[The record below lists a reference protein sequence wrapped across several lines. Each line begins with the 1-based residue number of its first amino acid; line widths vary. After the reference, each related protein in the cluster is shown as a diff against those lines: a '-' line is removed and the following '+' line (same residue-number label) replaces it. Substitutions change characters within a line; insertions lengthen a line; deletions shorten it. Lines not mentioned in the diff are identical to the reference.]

1 MCTFAIILQK
11 LSYIIILYKQLL
23 ISDMKKILL
32 VALLAIFSLGSI
44 YAQSSMTDDQVIR
57 FIVKAHEA
65 GNSQQQIVTKL
76 VQKGVDI
83 EQIRRVR
90 KKYERMQKNEGM
102 GSVQDKSLTE
112 DEQIDARLRRNN
124 AKDKSEL
131 TTTEKLKD
139 EKLSNKR
146 KATKEKYKKSKRYIS
161 EDEQDM
167 KAELDDFLPD
177 SLDLYDR
184 MVIKNYLKDKKIE
197 EGKSDKK
204 VFGRDIFNNEEL
216 SFEPNMNIATPNN
229 YVLGAGDAVLIDI
242 YGASQK
248 TVEAT
253 VSPDG
258 FVVVEGFGPIQV
270 AGLTVSQANS
280 RIRSQLGARYSSSK
294 IRLSVGQTRT
304 ITVNVMGE
312 VKTPGTY
319 TLAAFAS
326 VFHALYMA
334 GGPNDIG
341 TLRNIKVYR
350 NNRLVSTVDVYDYI
364 LNGKL
369 SGNVRLGDNDVIV
382 VGAYDCL
389 VNVTGKVKR
398 PMYYEM
404 KSTESVGTLINY
416 AGGFTGD
423 AYRKSVRIV
432 RKSGS
437 QYSIHNVNEFDMASF
452 RMADNDSV
460 SVDSIIP
467 RYSNMVEIKGAVF
480 RPGMYQ
486 IGDNIYSVKTL
497 LEHAEGVTEEAFTAH
512 AVMHRMKADRTL
524 EALSVDIQGIMD
536 GTVADIPLKNE
547 DVLFIPTRIESQV
560 EQTIAIH
567 GEVQYPGTY
576 KYAENETLEDFVL
589 QAGGLK
595 ESASMHNVL
604 ISRRVSNPHALTT
617 DSVLAQTFKFSL
629 KDGFVIDGQ
638 QSFHL
643 MPFDEVYVRKSP
655 GYFKQQNVT
664 ISGEIM
670 FAGDYTLTKKNE
682 RLSDLFHRA
691 GGGTDLAFIEGAR
704 LQRKVNEAE
713 RQRFEEI
720 AKMQKAEK
728 ERVMQEIAINNQR
741 SIGEMSQTVNIEEL
755 TEIPDYY
762 PVGIELDKALKNPGS
777 DYDIVLREGDEI
789 YVPSYNGT
797 VKINGEVMYPNSVAF
812 KDGKSAKYYIKQAG
826 GYNRY
831 AKKDMA
837 YVIYMNGTVAKV
849 SDGAKVRPGCEI
861 VVPQKAMNRKM
872 SITEYLAIGS
882 SAASV
887 ATMAVTIA
895 NLLK

>member
-1 MCTFAIILQK
+1 
-11 LSYIIILYKQLL
+11 
-23 ISDMKKILL
+23 MKKILL
-32 VALLAIFSLGSI
+32 TALFAILSLGSI
-44 YAQSSMTDDQVIR
+44 YAQSTMTDDQVIK
-57 FIVKAHEA
+57 FIVKEHQA
-65 GNSQQQIVTKL
+65 GSSQQQIVTKL
-76 VQKGVDI
+76 MQKGVDI
-83 EQIRRVR
+83 DQIRRVR
-90 KKYERMQKNEGM
+90 KKYERMQKNDGM
-102 GSVQDKSLTE
+102 GSIQDKSLTE

-131 TTTEKLKD
+131 TTTEKLQD
-139 EKLSNKR
+139 EKLSKKR
-146 KATKEKYKKSKRYIS
+146 KATKDKYKKSKRYIS
-161 EDEQDM
+161 EDEQEM
-167 KAELDDFLPD
+167 KTELDDFLPD

-184 MVIKNYLKDKKIE
+184 MVIKNYLRDKELE
-197 EGKSDKK
+197 EGKTGKK

-216 SFEPNMNIATPNN
+216 TFEPNMNIATPNN

-258 FVVVEGFGPIQV
+258 FVVVEGYGPIQV
-270 AGLTVSQANS
+270 AGLTVAQANS

-350 NNRLVSTVDVYDYI
+350 NNRLISTVDVYDYI

-389 VNVTGKVKR
+389 VNITGKVKR

-404 KSTESVGTLINY
+404 KSTESVGSLIDY

-437 QYSIHNVNEFDMASF
+437 QYSVHNVNEFDMASF

-460 SVDSIIP
+460 SVDSILP

-486 IGDNIYSVKTL
+486 IGDDIYSVKTL

-512 AVMHRMKADRTL
+512 AVMHRMKPDRTL

-536 GTVADIPLKNE
+536 GTVADIP
-547 DVLFIPTRIESQV
+547 FIPTRIESQV
-560 EQTIAIH
+560 EQTITIH

-576 KYAENETLEDFVL
+576 KFADNETLEDFVL

-595 ESASMHNVL
+595 ETASMHNVL
-604 ISRRVSNPHALTT
+604 ISRRVSNPNALTT

-655 GYFKQQNVT
+655 GYYKQQNVT
-664 ISGEIM
+664 IEGEIM
-670 FAGDYTLTKKNE
+670 FAGNYTLTKKNE
-682 RLSDLFHRA
+682 RLSDLFRRA
-691 GGGTDLAFIEGAR
+691 GGGTDLAYIEGAR
-704 LQRKVNEAE
+704 LERKVNEAE
-713 RQRFEEI
+713 RIRLEEI
-720 AKMQKAEK
+720 YRMRKEEK
-728 ERVMQEIAINNQR
+728 ERIMQETAINNNR
-741 SIGEMSQTVNIEEL
+741 SIAEL
-755 TEIPDYY
+755 NMNAQAAKEGNDEDDFIEIPETY
-762 PVGIELDKALKNPGS
+762 PVGIELDKAIANPGC
-777 DYDIVLREGDEI
+777 DEDIVLREGDRI
-789 YVPSYNGT
+789 FIPTYNGT
-797 VKINGEVMYPNSVAF
+797 VKINGEVMYPNSVAYH
-812 KDGKSAKYYIKQAG
+812 DGKNAKYYIKQAG

-831 AKKDMA
+831 AKKNMA

-849 SDGAKVRPGCEI
+849 SDGAKIRPGCEI
-861 VVPQKAMNRKM
+861 VVPQKAMTRKL
-872 SITEYLAIGS
+872 TTQELLTIGT
-882 SAASV
+882 SAASI
-887 ATMAVTIA
+887 ATMIA
-895 NLLK
+895 TLSNLLKK

>member
-1 MCTFAIILQK
+1 
-11 LSYIIILYKQLL
+11 
-23 ISDMKKILL
+23 MKKTIL
-32 VALLAIFSLGSI
+32 VALLAIFSIGCI
-44 YAQSSMTDDQVIR
+44 YAQSTMSDDQVIK
-57 FIVKAHEA
+57 FIMKEHKA
-65 GNSQQQIVTKL
+65 GSSQQQIVTKL

-83 EQIRRVR
+83 DQIRRVR
-90 KKYERMQKNEGM
+90 KKYDRMEKGTGM
-102 GSVQDKSLTE
+102 GNVKDKSMTE
-112 DEQIDARLRRNN
+112 DEEIDARLRRNN
-124 AKDKSEL
+124 AKEKGEL
-131 TTTEKLKD
+131 STTEKLKD
-139 EKLSNKR
+139 DRLSSKR
-146 KATKEKYKKSKRYIS
+146 NAKKEKYSKSKRYIS
-161 EDEQDM
+161 EDEREM
-167 KAELDDFLPD
+167 KTELDDFLPD

-184 MVIKNYLKDKKIE
+184 MVIKKYLQDKERE
-197 EGKSDKK
+197 EGKSGKK
-204 VFGRDIFNNEEL
+204 VFGRDIFNNEDL
-216 SFEPNMNIATPNN
+216 SFEPNMNIATPDN
-229 YVLGAGDAVLIDI
+229 YILGAGDAVLIDI

-248 TVEAT
+248 TIEAT

-258 FVVVEGFGPIQV
+258 FVVAEGYGPIQV
-270 AGLTVSQANS
+270 AGLTVAQANS

-304 ITVNVMGE
+304 IVVNVMGE

-437 QYSIHNVNEFDMASF
+437 QYSVHNVNEFDMSSF

-460 SVDSIIP
+460 SVDSILP

-480 RPGMYQ
+480 RPGMYE

-497 LEHAEGVTEEAFTAH
+497 LERAEGVTEEAFTTH

-524 EALSVDIQGIMD
+524 EALSVDLQGIMD

-595 ESASMHNVL
+595 ETASMHNVL
-604 ISRRVSNPHALTT
+604 VSRRISNPHALST
-617 DSVLAQTFKFSL
+617 DSILAQTFKFSL

-638 QSFHL
+638 QSFRL
-643 MPFDEVYVRKSP
+643 MPFDEVYIRKSP
-655 GYFKQQNVT
+655 GYYKQQNVT
-664 ISGEIM
+664 IEGEIM

-682 RLSDLFHRA
+682 RLSDLFKRA
-691 GGGTDLAFIEGAR
+691 GGGTDLAYIEGAR
-704 LQRKVNEAE
+704 LERKINEAE
-713 RQRFEEI
+713 RIRLEEI
-720 AKMQKAEK
+720 YRMRKEEK
-728 ERVMQEIAINNQR
+728 ERIMQETAINNQR
-741 SIGEMSQTVNIEEL
+741 SIGEMTQVVNLEEV
-755 TEIPDYY
+755 TEIPETY

-777 DYDIVLREGDEI
+777 DDDIVLREGDRI
-789 YVPSYNGT
+789 VIPTYNGT
-797 VKINGEVMYPNSVAF
+797 VKIDGEVMYPNSVAF
-812 KDGKSAKYYIKQAG
+812 KEGKSAKYYINQAG

-831 AKKDMA
+831 AKKNQA

-849 SDGAKVRPGCEI
+849 SDGAKIRPGCEI
-861 VVPQKAMNRKM
+861 VVPQKAMIRKAGL
-872 SITEYLAIGS
+872 SEYLAIGS
-882 SAASV
+882 TAAAV
-887 ATMAVTIA
+887 ATMGATIA

>member
-1 MCTFAIILQK
+1 
-11 LSYIIILYKQLL
+11 
-23 ISDMKKILL
+23 MKKTIL
-32 VALLAIFSLGSI
+32 VALLAIFSIGCI
-44 YAQSSMTDDQVIR
+44 YAQSTMSDDQVIK
-57 FIVKAHEA
+57 FIMKEHKA
-65 GNSQQQIVTKL
+65 GSSQQQIVTKL

-83 EQIRRVR
+83 DQIRRVR
-90 KKYERMQKNEGM
+90 KKYDRMEKGTGM
-102 GSVQDKSLTE
+102 GNVKDKSMTE
-112 DEQIDARLRRNN
+112 DEEIDARLRRNN
-124 AKDKSEL
+124 AKEKGEL
-131 TTTEKLKD
+131 STTEKLKD
-139 EKLSNKR
+139 DRLSSKR
-146 KATKEKYKKSKRYIS
+146 NAKKEKYSKSKRYIS
-161 EDEQDM
+161 EDEREM
-167 KAELDDFLPD
+167 KTELDDFLPD

-184 MVIKNYLKDKKIE
+184 MVIKKYLQD
-197 EGKSDKK
+197 D
-204 VFGRDIFNNEEL
+204 L
-216 SFEPNMNIATPNN
+216 SFEPNMNIATPDN
-229 YVLGAGDAVLIDI
+229 YILGAGDAVLIDI

-248 TVEAT
+248 TIEAT

-258 FVVVEGFGPIQV
+258 FVVAEGYGPIQV
-270 AGLTVSQANS
+270 AGLTVAQANS

-304 ITVNVMGE
+304 IVVNVMGE

-437 QYSIHNVNEFDMASF
+437 QYSVHNVNEFDMSSF

-460 SVDSIIP
+460 SVDSILP

-480 RPGMYQ
+480 RPGMYE

-497 LEHAEGVTEEAFTAH
+497 LERAEGVTEEAFTTH

-524 EALSVDIQGIMD
+524 EALSVDLQGIMD

-595 ESASMHNVL
+595 ETASMHNVL
-604 ISRRVSNPHALTT
+604 VSRRISNPHALST
-617 DSVLAQTFKFSL
+617 DSILAHNVLVSRRISNPHALSTDSILAQTFKFSL

-638 QSFHL
+638 QSFRL
-643 MPFDEVYVRKSP
+643 MPFDEVYIRKSP
-655 GYFKQQNVT
+655 GYYKQQNVT
-664 ISGEIM
+664 IEGEIM

-682 RLSDLFHRA
+682 RLSDLFKRA
-691 GGGTDLAFIEGAR
+691 GGGTDLAYIEGAR
-704 LQRKVNEAE
+704 LERKINEAE
-713 RQRFEEI
+713 RIRLEEI
-720 AKMQKAEK
+720 YRMRKEEK
-728 ERVMQEIAINNQR
+728 ERIMQETAINNQR
-741 SIGEMSQTVNIEEL
+741 SIGEMTQVVNLEEV
-755 TEIPDYY
+755 TEIPETY

-777 DYDIVLREGDEI
+777 DDDIVLREGDRI
-789 YVPSYNGT
+789 VIPTYNGT
-797 VKINGEVMYPNSVAF
+797 VKIDGEVMYPNSVAF
-812 KDGKSAKYYIKQAG
+812 KEGKSAKYYINQAG

-831 AKKDMA
+831 AKKNQA

-849 SDGAKVRPGCEI
+849 SDGAKIRPGCEI
-861 VVPQKAMNRKM
+861 VVPQKALIRKAGL
-872 SITEYLAIGS
+872 SEYLAIGS
-882 SAASV
+882 TAAAV
-887 ATMAVTIA
+887 ATMGATIA

>member
-1 MCTFAIILQK
+1 MCTFAIILHK
-11 LSYIIILYKQLL
+11 LSYIIILYLQLL

-57 FIVKAHEA
+57 FIVKEHEA

-83 EQIRRVR
+83 DQIRRVR

-102 GSVQDKSLTE
+102 GSVKDKSLTE

-146 KATKEKYKKSKRYIS
+146 KATKDKYKKSKRYIS

-204 VFGRDIFNNEEL
+204 VFGRDIFNNDEL

-604 ISRRVSNPHALTT
+604 ISRRVSNPNALTT

-629 KDGFVIDGQ
+629 KDGFIIDGQ
-638 QSFHL
+638 QSFRL

-691 GGGTDLAFIEGAR
+691 GGGTELAFIEGAR

-741 SIGEMSQTVNIEEL
+741 SIGEMAQTVNIEEL

-789 YVPSYNGT
+789 YVPTYNGT
-797 VKINGEVMYPNSVAF
+797 VKINGEVMYPNSVAYR
-812 KDGKSAKYYIKQAG
+812 DGKSAKYYIQQAG

-831 AKKDMA
+831 AKKNMA

-849 SDGAKVRPGCEI
+849 NDGAEIRPGCEI

-882 SAASV
+882 TAASI
-887 ATMAVTIA
+887 ATMGATLT

>member
-1 MCTFAIILQK
+1 
-11 LSYIIILYKQLL
+11 
-23 ISDMKKILL
+23 MKKFLLTVLLTILT
-32 VALLAIFSLGSI
+32 IGST
-44 YAQSSMTDDQVIR
+44 YAQSTMTDDQVIKY
-57 FIVKAHEA
+57 IMKEHQA
-65 GNSQQQIVTKL
+65 GSSQQQIVTKL

-83 EQIRRVR
+83 DQIRRVR
-90 KKYERMQKNEGM
+90 KKYERMQKNDGM
-102 GSVQDKSLTE
+102 GTVADKTMTE

-139 EKLSNKR
+139 EKLSTKR
-146 KATKEKYKKSKRYIS
+146 KATKDKYSKSKRYIS
-161 EDEQDM
+161 EDEQEM
-167 KAELDDFLPD
+167 KTELDDFLPD

-184 MVIKNYLKDKKIE
+184 MVIKNYLKQKKLE
-197 EGKSDKK
+197 EGKSEKK

-216 SFEPNMNIATPNN
+216 TFEPAMNIATPEN

-248 TVEAT
+248 TVEGT

-280 RIRSQLGARYSSSK
+280 RVRSQLG
-294 IRLSVGQTRT
+294 

-350 NNRLVSTVDVYDYI
+350 KNRLVSTVDVYDYI

-369 SGNVRLGDNDVIV
+369 SGNVRLTDNDVIV

-404 KSTESVGTLINY
+404 KSSESVGTLINY

-460 SVDSIIP
+460 SVDSILP

-486 IGDNIYSVKTL
+486 IGDDIYSVKTL
-497 LEHAEGVTEEAFTAH
+497 LEHSEGVTEEAFTAH
-512 AVMHRMKADRTL
+512 AVMHRMKPDRTL
-524 EALSVDIQGIMD
+524 EALSVDVQGILD

-560 EQTIAIH
+560 EQTIDIR

-595 ESASMHNVL
+595 ETASMHNVL
-604 ISRRVSNPHALTT
+604 VSRRVSNPHALST

-638 QSFHL
+638 QSFRL
-643 MPFDEVYVRKSP
+643 MPFDEVYIRKSP
-655 GYFKQQNVT
+655 GYYKQQNVT
-664 ISGEIM
+664 IDGEVM

-682 RLSDLFHRA
+682 RLSD
-691 GGGTDLAFIEGAR
+691 IEGAR
-704 LQRKVNEAE
+704 LERKVNEAE
-713 RQRFEEI
+713 RLRLEEI
-720 AKMQKAEK
+720 AKMRKEEK
-728 ERVMQEIAINNQR
+728 ERIMQETAINNNR
-741 SIGEMSQTVNIEEL
+741 SIAEL
-755 TEIPDYY
+755 NMNAQAATKDEDEDFIDIPETY
-762 PVGIELDKALKNPGS
+762 PVGIELDKALANPGG
-777 DYDIVLREGDEI
+777 DEDIVLREGDRI
-789 YVPSYNGT
+789 FIPTYNGT

-812 KDGKSAKYYIKQAG
+812 AKGKNAKYYIKQAG

-831 AKKDMA
+831 AKKNMA

-849 SDGAKVRPGCEI
+849 NDGAKIRPGCEI
-861 VVPQKAMNRKM
+861 VVPQKAMTRKM
-872 SITEYLAIGS
+872 TTQELLTIGT
-882 SAASV
+882 SAASI
-887 ATMAVTIA
+887 ATMIA
-895 NLLK
+895 TLSNILK

>member
-1 MCTFAIILQK
+1 
-11 LSYIIILYKQLL
+11 
-23 ISDMKKILL
+23 MKKILL
-32 VALLAIFSLGSI
+32 TALLAIFSLSTTL
-44 YAQSSMTDDQVIR
+44 AQSTMTDDQVIKL
-57 FIVKAHEA
+57 VMKEQKA
-65 GNSQQQIVTKL
+65 GSSQQQIVTKL
-76 VQKGVDI
+76 VQKGVDMD
-83 EQIRRVR
+83 QIRRVR
-90 KKYERMQKNEGM
+90 KKYERMQKNQGL
-102 GSVQDKSLTE
+102 GTVADKTLTE
-112 DEQIDARLRRNN
+112 DEEIDARLRRNN

-146 KATKEKYKKSKRYIS
+146 KAAQEKLKKGGRYIS
-161 EDEQDM
+161 EDEQEM

-177 SLDLYDR
+177 SLDIYDR
-184 MVIKNYLKDKKIE
+184 MVIKKYLQDKERE
-197 EGKSDKK
+197 EGKSGKK

-216 SFEPNMNIATPNN
+216 TFEPNMNIATPDN
-229 YVLGAGDAVLIDI
+229 YVLGAGDAVFIDI

-258 FVVVEGFGPIQV
+258 FVVVEGYGPIQV
-270 AGLTVSQANS
+270 AGLTVTQANS

-350 NNRLVSTVDVYDYI
+350 KNRLVSTVDVYDYI

-389 VNVTGKVKR
+389 VNITGKVKR

-404 KSTESVGTLINY
+404 KSTESVGTLVNY

-423 AYRKSVRIV
+423 AYRKSIRIV

-437 QYSIHNVNEFDMASF
+437 QYSVHNVNEFDMASF

-460 SVDSIIP
+460 SVDSILP

-486 IGDNIYSVKTL
+486 IGDDIYSVKTL

-512 AVMHRMKADRTL
+512 AVMHRMKPDRTL

-536 GTVADIPLKNE
+536 GTAADIPLKNE
-547 DVLFIPTRIESQV
+547 DVLFVPTRIESQV

-595 ESASMHNVL
+595 ETASMHNVL

-617 DSVLAQTFKFSL
+617 DSLLAQTFKFSL

-638 QSFHL
+638 QAFRL

-655 GYFKQQNVT
+655 GYTKQQNVT
-664 ISGEIM
+664 IEGEIM

-682 RLSDLFHRA
+682 RLSDLFRRA
-691 GGGTDLAFIEGAR
+691 GGGTDLAYIEGAR
-704 LQRKVNEAE
+704 LERKVNEAE
-713 RQRFEEI
+713 RARLEEI
-720 AKMQKAEK
+720 AKMRKEEK
-728 ERVMQEIAINNQR
+728 ERLMQETAINNQR
-741 SIGEMSQTVNIEEL
+741 SVGEMVQVVNMEEV
-755 TEIPDYY
+755 TEIPDTY
-762 PVGIELDKALKNPGS
+762 PVGIELDKALSNPGS
-777 DYDIVLREGDEI
+777 DDDIVLREGDRI
-789 YVPSYNGT
+789 IIPTYNGT
-797 VKINGEVMYPNSVAF
+797 VKIDGEVMYPNTVAF
-812 KDGKSAKYYIKQAG
+812 KDGKNAKYYINQAG

-831 AKKDMA
+831 AKKNMA

-849 SDGAKVRPGCEI
+849 SDGAKIRPGCEI
-861 VVPQKAMNRKM
+861 VVPQKAMNRKAGL
-872 SITEYLAIGS
+872 SEYLAIGS
-882 SAASV
+882 TAAAI
-887 ATMAVTIA
+887 ATMGATIG

>member
-1 MCTFAIILQK
+1 
-11 LSYIIILYKQLL
+11 
-23 ISDMKKILL
+23 MKKILL

-44 YAQSSMTDDQVIR
+44 HAQSTMTDDQVIR
-57 FIVKAHEA
+57 FIIKEHQD
-65 GNSQQQIVTKL
+65 GSSQQQIVTKL
-76 VQKGVDI
+76 VQKGVNID
-83 EQIRRVR
+83 QIRRVR
-90 KKYERMQKNEGM
+90 KKYERMEKNQGL
-102 GSVQDKSLTE
+102 GTVQDKSLTE

-124 AKDKSEL
+124 GKSKSEL
-131 TTTEKLKD
+131 STTEKLKD
-139 EKLSNKR
+139 DKLANQR
-146 KATKEKYKKSKRYIS
+146 KKQSSKYSKQLIAEEEADIKS
-161 EDEQDM
+161 
-167 KAELDDFLPD
+167 ELDDFLPD
-177 SLDLYDR
+177 SLDIYDR
-184 MVIKNYLKDKKIE
+184 QVIKNYLRDKERE
-197 EGKSDKK
+197 EGKGGKK

-216 SFEPNMNIATPNN
+216 SFEPNMNIATPDN

-248 TVEAT
+248 TIEAT

-258 FVVVEGFGPIQV
+258 FVVVEGYGPIQV
-270 AGLTVSQANS
+270 AGLTVNQANS

-350 NNRLVSTVDVYDYI
+350 KNRLISTVDVYDYI

-404 KSTESVGTLINY
+404 KPTESVGTLINY

-524 EALSVDIQGIMD
+524 EALSVDIQGILD
-536 GTVADIPLKNE
+536 GTVADIPLRNE
-547 DVLFIPTRIESQV
+547 DVLFIPTRLESQM
-560 EQTIAIH
+560 EKTITIH

-595 ESASMHNVL
+595 ETASMHNVL
-604 ISRRVSNPHALTT
+604 VSRRVSNPYALTT

-638 QSFHL
+638 QSFRL
-643 MPFDEVYVRKSP
+643 MPFDEVYIRKSP
-655 GYFKQQNVT
+655 GYFEQQNVT
-664 ISGEIM
+664 ITGEVM
-670 FAGDYTLTKKNE
+670 FAGEYTLTKKNE
-682 RLSDLFHRA
+682 RLSDLFKRA
-691 GGGTDLAFIEGAR
+691 GGATELGYIEGAR
-704 LQRKVNEAE
+704 LQRKVNDAE
-713 RQRFEEI
+713 RKRFEEI

-728 ERVMQEIAINNQR
+728 ERVAQEIAINSQR
-741 SIGEMSQTVNIEEL
+741 SISEMTQTVNIA
-755 TEIPDYY
+755 EITQIPESY

-777 DYDIVLREGDEI
+777 DADIVLREGDEI
-789 YVPSYNGT
+789 FIPTYNST
-797 VKINGEVMYPNSVAF
+797 VKINGEVMYPNSVGYVE
-812 KDGKSAKYYIKQAG
+812 GKSASYYIKRAG

-831 AKKDMA
+831 AKKNMA

-849 SDGAKVRPGCEI
+849 SDGAKIRPGCEI
-861 VVPQKAMNRKM
+861 VVPQKAMNRRM

-887 ATMAVTIA
+887 ATMAITIA

>member
-1 MCTFAIILQK
+1 
-11 LSYIIILYKQLL
+11 
-23 ISDMKKILL
+23 MKKSIL
-32 VALLAIFSLGSI
+32 VALLLMLSIGSVC
-44 YAQSSMTDDQVIR
+44 AQSSMTDDQVIK
-57 FIVKAHEA
+57 FVIKEQKA
-65 GNSQQQIVTKL
+65 GSSQQQIVTKL
-76 VQKGVDI
+76 VQKGVNI

-90 KKYERMQKNEGM
+90 KKYERMNKGD
-102 GSVQDKSLTE
+102 GLGIVKDKSLTE
-112 DEQIDARLRRNN
+112 DEEIDARLRRNN

-139 EKLSNKR
+139 DKLSAKR
-146 KATKEKYKKSKRYIS
+146 KNQKDKLYKHNIS
-161 EDEQDM
+161 EEEEKDIKD
-167 KAELDDFLPD
+167 ELDDFLPD
-177 SLDLYDR
+177 SLDIYDR
-184 MVIKNYLKDKKIE
+184 MVIKNYLKQKDLK
-197 EGKSDKK
+197 EGKYKKK
-204 VFGRDIFNNEEL
+204 VFGRDIFNNEDL
-216 SFEPNMNIATPNN
+216 SFEPNMNIATPSS
-229 YVLGAGDAVLIDI
+229 YLLGAGDAVFVDI

-258 FVVVEGFGPIQV
+258 FIVIEGYGPIQV
-270 AGLTVSQANS
+270 AGLTVDQANS
-280 RIRSQLGARYSSSK
+280 RLRSQLGARYSSSK

-304 ITVNVMGE
+304 ISVNIMGE
-312 VKTPGTY
+312 VRNPGTY
-319 TLAAFAS
+319 TLASFAS

-334 GGPNDIG
+334 GGPNEIG

-369 SGNVRLGDNDVIV
+369 SGNVHLGDNDVIV

-389 VNVTGKVKR
+389 VNITGKVKR

-404 KSTESVGTLINY
+404 KGSESIGTLINY

-437 QYSIHNVNEFDMASF
+437 KYTVHNVNEFDMASF
-452 RMADNDSV
+452 RIADNDSV
-460 SVDSIIP
+460 NIDSIHP
-467 RYSNMVEIKGAVF
+467 RYSNMAEVKGAIF

-486 IGDNIYSVKTL
+486 IDDNIYSVKTL
-497 LEHAEGVTEEAFTAH
+497 IEHADGVTEEAFTAH
-512 AVMHRMKADRTL
+512 AIIHRMKADRTL
-524 EALSVDIQGIMD
+524 EAISVDVQGIMD

-547 DVLFIPTRIESQV
+547 DVLFIPTRQESQN
-560 EQTIAIH
+560 EQTISIH
-567 GEVQYPGTY
+567 GEVLYPGTY

-604 ISRRVSNPHALTT
+604 VSRRVSNPHALKA

-643 MPFDEVYVRKSP
+643 MPFDEVYIRQSP
-655 GYFKQQNVT
+655 GYYKQQNVT
-664 ISGEIM
+664 IEGEVM

-682 RLSDLFHRA
+682 RLSDLFNRA
-691 GGGTDLAFIEGAR
+691 GGATELAYIEGAR
-704 LQRKVNEAE
+704 LERRVNEIE
-713 RQRFEEI
+713 RIRLEEL
-720 AKMQKAEK
+720 AKMRK
-728 ERVMQEIAINNQR
+728 EEHKRVVQELAINNSR
-741 SIGEMSQTVNIEEL
+741 SIGEMAQITNIEED
-755 TEIPDYY
+755 TRIPDTYL
-762 PVGIELDKALKNPGS
+762 VGIELNKALNNPGGN
-777 DYDIVLREGDEI
+777 DDIVLREGDRI
-789 YVPSYNGT
+789 IIPTYNGT
-797 VKINGEVMYPNSVAF
+797 VKIDGEVMYPNSVAF
-812 KDGKSAKYYIKQAG
+812 KEGKSAKYYINQAG

-831 AKKDMA
+831 AKKNMA

-849 SDGAKVRPGCEI
+849 SDGAKIRPGCEI
-861 VVPQKAMNRKM
+861 VVPQKAINRKM
-872 SITEYLAIGS
+872 GISEYLAIGS
-882 SAASV
+882 TAAAI
-887 ATMAVTIA
+887 ATMGATIS

>member
-1 MCTFAIILQK
+1 
-11 LSYIIILYKQLL
+11 
-23 ISDMKKILL
+23 MKKILL

-57 FIVKAHEA
+57 FIVKEHEA

-146 KATKEKYKKSKRYIS
+146 KATKDKYKKSKRYIS

-334 GGPNDIG
+334 GGPNNIG

-629 KDGFVIDGQ
+629 KDGFIIDGQ
-638 QSFHL
+638 QSFRL

>member
-1 MCTFAIILQK
+1 
-11 LSYIIILYKQLL
+11 
-23 ISDMKKILL
+23 MKKILL

-57 FIVKAHEA
+57 FIVKEHEA

-146 KATKEKYKKSKRYIS
+146 KATKDKYKKSKRYIS

-595 ESASMHNVL
+595 ETASMHNVL
-604 ISRRVSNPHALTT
+604 VSRRVSNPHALTT

-629 KDGFVIDGQ
+629 KDGFIIDGQ
-638 QSFHL
+638 QSFRL

-849 SDGAKVRPGCEI
+849 SDGAKIRPGCEI
-861 VVPQKAMNRKM
+861 VVPQKAIGRKM

-882 SAASV
+882 TAASI
-887 ATMAVTIA
+887 ATMAITIA
-895 NLLK
+895 NILK

>member
-1 MCTFAIILQK
+1 
-11 LSYIIILYKQLL
+11 
-23 ISDMKKILL
+23 MKKFLLTVLLTILT
-32 VALLAIFSLGSI
+32 IGST
-44 YAQSSMTDDQVIR
+44 YAQSTMTDDQVIKY
-57 FIVKAHEA
+57 IMKEHQA
-65 GNSQQQIVTKL
+65 GSSQQQIVTKL

-83 EQIRRVR
+83 DQIRRVR
-90 KKYERMQKNEGM
+90 KKYERMQKNDGM
-102 GSVQDKSLTE
+102 GTVADKSLTE

-139 EKLSNKR
+139 EKLSTKR
-146 KATKEKYKKSKRYIS
+146 KATKDKYSKSKRYIS
-161 EDEQDM
+161 EDEQEM
-167 KAELDDFLPD
+167 KTELDDFLPD

-184 MVIKNYLKDKKIE
+184 MVIKNYLKQKEIE
-197 EGKSDKK
+197 EGKSGKK

-216 SFEPNMNIATPNN
+216 TFEPAMNIATPEN

-248 TVEAT
+248 TVEGT

-280 RIRSQLGARYSSSK
+280 RVRSQLGARYSSSK

-350 NNRLVSTVDVYDYI
+350 KNRLVSTVDVYDYI

-369 SGNVRLGDNDVIV
+369 SGNVRLTDNDVIV

-404 KSTESVGTLINY
+404 KSTESVGSLINY

-486 IGDNIYSVKTL
+486 IGDDIYSVKTL
-497 LEHAEGVTEEAFTAH
+497 LEHSEGVTEEAFTAH
-512 AVMHRMKADRTL
+512 AVMHRMKPDRTL
-524 EALSVDIQGIMD
+524 EALSVDVQGILD

-560 EQTIAIH
+560 EQTIDIR

-595 ESASMHNVL
+595 ETASMHNVL
-604 ISRRVSNPHALTT
+604 VSRRVSNPHALST

-638 QSFHL
+638 QSFRL
-643 MPFDEVYVRKSP
+643 MPFDEVYIRKSP
-655 GYFKQQNVT
+655 GYYKQQNVT
-664 ISGEIM
+664 IDGEVM

-682 RLSDLFHRA
+682 RLSDVFRRA
-691 GGGTDLAFIEGAR
+691 GGGTDLAYIEGAR
-704 LQRKVNEAE
+704 LERKVNEAE
-713 RQRFEEI
+713 RLRLEEI
-720 AKMQKAEK
+720 AKMRKEEK
-728 ERVMQEIAINNQR
+728 ERIMQETAINNNR
-741 SIGEMSQTVNIEEL
+741 SIAEL
-755 TEIPDYY
+755 NMNAQAATKDEDEDFIDIPETY
-762 PVGIELDKALKNPGS
+762 PVGIELDKALANPGG
-777 DYDIVLREGDEI
+777 DEDIVLREGDRI
-789 YVPSYNGT
+789 FIPTYNGT

-812 KDGKSAKYYIKQAG
+812 AKGKNAKYYIKQAG

-831 AKKDMA
+831 AKKNMA

-849 SDGAKVRPGCEI
+849 NDGAKIRPGCEI
-861 VVPQKAMNRKM
+861 VVPQKAMTRKM
-872 SITEYLAIGS
+872 TTQELLTIGT
-882 SAASV
+882 SAASI
-887 ATMAVTIA
+887 ATMIA
-895 NLLK
+895 TLSNILK

>member
-1 MCTFAIILQK
+1 MKRILF
-11 LSYIIILYKQLL
+11 
-23 ISDMKKILL
+23 
-32 VALLAIFSLGSI
+32 VALLAILSLGSI
-44 YAQSSMTDDQVIR
+44 YAQSTMTDDQVIKY
-57 FIVKAHEA
+57 IVKEHQA
-65 GNSQQQIVTKL
+65 GSSQQQIVTKL
-76 VQKGVDI
+76 IQKGVDI
-83 EQIRRVR
+83 DQIRRVR
-90 KKYERMQKNEGM
+90 KKYERIQKNDGM

-112 DEQIDARLRRNN
+112 GEQIDARLRRNN
-124 AKDKSEL
+124 ALEKGEL
-131 TTTEKLKD
+131 STTEKLKD
-139 EKLSNKR
+139 DKLSTKR
-146 KATKEKYKKSKRYIS
+146 KAQKDKYKKGKRYIS
-161 EDEQDM
+161 EDEQEM
-167 KAELDDFLPD
+167 KTELDDFLPD

-184 MVIKNYLKDKKIE
+184 MVIKNYLRDRELE
-197 EGKSDKK
+197 EGKIGKK

-216 SFEPNMNIATPNN
+216 SFEPNMNIATPDN

-258 FVVVEGFGPIQV
+258 FVVVEGYGPIQV
-270 AGLTVSQANS
+270 AGLTVTQANS

-389 VNVTGKVKR
+389 VNITGKVKR

-416 AGGFTGD
+416 AGGFAGD

-437 QYSIHNVNEFDMASF
+437 QYSVHNVNEFDMGSF

-460 SVDSIIP
+460 SVDSILP

-486 IGDNIYSVKTL
+486 IGDDIYSVKTL

-512 AVMHRMKADRTL
+512 AVMHRMKTDRTL

-595 ESASMHNVL
+595 ETASMHNVL
-604 ISRRVSNPHALTT
+604 ISRRVSNPHALST

-655 GYFKQQNVT
+655 GYYKQQNVT
-664 ISGEIM
+664 IEGEIM

-682 RLSDLFHRA
+682 RLSDLFNRA
-691 GGGTDLAFIEGAR
+691 GGGTDLAYIEGAR
-704 LQRKVNEAE
+704 LERKVNEAE
-713 RQRFEEI
+713 RIRLEEI
-720 AKMQKAEK
+720 YRMRKEEK
-728 ERVMQEIAINNQR
+728 ERIMQETAINNNR
-741 SIGEMSQTVNIEEL
+741 SIAEINMNAKAAKEDEDDDFV
-755 TEIPDYY
+755 EIPETY
-762 PVGIELDKALKNPGS
+762 PVGIELDKALANPGS
-777 DYDIVLREGDEI
+777 DEDIVLREGDRI
-789 YVPSYNGT
+789 FIPTYNGT

-812 KDGKSAKYYIKQAG
+812 AKGKSARYYIKQAG

-831 AKKDMA
+831 AKKNMA

-849 SDGAKVRPGCEI
+849 SDGAKIRPGCEI
-861 VVPQKAMNRKM
+861 VVPQKAMTRKM
-872 SITEYLAIGS
+872 TTQELLTIGT
-882 SAASV
+882 SAASI
-887 ATMAVTIA
+887 ATMIA
-895 NLLK
+895 TLSNILKK

>member
-1 MCTFAIILQK
+1 
-11 LSYIIILYKQLL
+11 
-23 ISDMKKILL
+23 MKKILL
-32 VALLAIFSLGSI
+32 TALLAIFSLSTTL
-44 YAQSSMTDDQVIR
+44 AQSTMTDDQVIKLV
-57 FIVKAHEA
+57 IKEQKA
-65 GNSQQQIVTKL
+65 GSSQQQIVTKL
-76 VQKGVDI
+76 VQKGVDMD
-83 EQIRRVR
+83 QIRRVR
-90 KKYERMQKNEGM
+90 KKYERMQKNQGL
-102 GSVQDKSLTE
+102 GTVADKTLTE
-112 DEQIDARLRRNN
+112 DEEIDARLRRNN
-124 AKDKSEL
+124 SKDKSEL

-146 KATKEKYKKSKRYIS
+146 KAAQEKLKKGGRYVS
-161 EDEQDM
+161 EDEQEM

-177 SLDLYDR
+177 SLDIYDR
-184 MVIKNYLKDKKIE
+184 MVIKKYLQDKERE
-197 EGKSDKK
+197 EGKSGKK

-216 SFEPNMNIATPNN
+216 TFEPNMNIATPDN
-229 YVLGAGDAVLIDI
+229 YVLGAGDAVFIDI

-258 FVVVEGFGPIQV
+258 FVVVEGYGPIQV
-270 AGLTVSQANS
+270 AGLTVTQANS

-350 NNRLVSTVDVYDYI
+350 KNRLVSTVDVYDYI

-389 VNVTGKVKR
+389 VNITGKVKR

-404 KSTESVGTLINY
+404 KSTESVGTLVNY

-423 AYRKSVRIV
+423 AYRKSIRIV

-437 QYSIHNVNEFDMASF
+437 QYSVHNVNEFDMASF

-460 SVDSIIP
+460 SVDSILP

-486 IGDNIYSVKTL
+486 IGDDIYSVKTL

-512 AVMHRMKADRTL
+512 AVMHRMKPDRTL

-536 GTVADIPLKNE
+536 GTAADIPLKNE
-547 DVLFIPTRIESQV
+547 DVLFVPTRIESQA

-595 ESASMHNVL
+595 ETASMHNVL

-617 DSVLAQTFKFSL
+617 DSLLAQTFKFSL

-638 QSFHL
+638 QAFRL

-655 GYFKQQNVT
+655 GYTKQQNVT
-664 ISGEIM
+664 IEGEIM

-682 RLSDLFHRA
+682 RLSDLFRRA
-691 GGGTDLAFIEGAR
+691 GGGTDLAYIEGAR
-704 LQRKVNEAE
+704 LERKVNEAE
-713 RQRFEEI
+713 RARLEEI
-720 AKMQKAEK
+720 AKMRKEEK
-728 ERVMQEIAINNQR
+728 ERLMQETAINNQR
-741 SIGEMSQTVNIEEL
+741 SVGEMVQVVNMEEV
-755 TEIPDYY
+755 TEIPDTY
-762 PVGIELDKALKNPGS
+762 PVGIELDKALSNPGS
-777 DYDIVLREGDEI
+777 DDDIVLREGDRI
-789 YVPSYNGT
+789 IIPTYNGT
-797 VKINGEVMYPNSVAF
+797 VKIDGEVMYPNTVAF
-812 KDGKSAKYYIKQAG
+812 KDGKNAKYYINQAG

-831 AKKDMA
+831 AKKNMA

-849 SDGAKVRPGCEI
+849 SDGAKIRPGCEI
-861 VVPQKAMNRKM
+861 VVPQKAMNRKAGL
-872 SITEYLAIGS
+872 SEYLAIGS
-882 SAASV
+882 TAAAI
-887 ATMAVTIA
+887 ATMGATIG

>member
-1 MCTFAIILQK
+1 
-11 LSYIIILYKQLL
+11 
-23 ISDMKKILL
+23 MKKILL
-32 VALLAIFSLGSI
+32 TALLAIFSLSTTF
-44 YAQSSMTDDQVIR
+44 AQSTMTDDQVIKL
-57 FIVKAHEA
+57 VMKEQKA
-65 GNSQQQIVTKL
+65 GSSQQQIVTKL
-76 VQKGVDI
+76 VQKGVDMD
-83 EQIRRVR
+83 QIRRVR
-90 KKYERMQKNEGM
+90 KKYERMQKNQGL
-102 GSVQDKSLTE
+102 GTVADKTLTE
-112 DEQIDARLRRNN
+112 DEEIDARLRRNN

-146 KATKEKYKKSKRYIS
+146 KAAQEKLKKGGRYVS
-161 EDEQDM
+161 EDEQEM

-177 SLDLYDR
+177 SLDIYDR
-184 MVIKNYLKDKKIE
+184 MVIKKYLQDKERE
-197 EGKSDKK
+197 EGKSGKK

-216 SFEPNMNIATPNN
+216 TFEPNMNIATPDN
-229 YVLGAGDAVLIDI
+229 YVLGAGDAVFIDI

-258 FVVVEGFGPIQV
+258 FVVVEGYGPIQV
-270 AGLTVSQANS
+270 AGLTVTQANS

-350 NNRLVSTVDVYDYI
+350 KNRLVSTVDVYDYI

-389 VNVTGKVKR
+389 VNITGKVKR

-404 KSTESVGTLINY
+404 KSTESVGTLVNY

-423 AYRKSVRIV
+423 AYRKSIRIV

-437 QYSIHNVNEFDMASF
+437 QYSVHNVNEFDMASF

-460 SVDSIIP
+460 SVDSILP

-486 IGDNIYSVKTL
+486 IGDDIYSVKTL

-512 AVMHRMKADRTL
+512 AVMHRMKPDRTL

-536 GTVADIPLKNE
+536 GTAADIPLKNE
-547 DVLFIPTRIESQV
+547 DVLFVPTRIESQV

-595 ESASMHNVL
+595 ETASMHNVL

-617 DSVLAQTFKFSL
+617 DSLLAQTFKFSL

-638 QSFHL
+638 QAFRL

-655 GYFKQQNVT
+655 GYTKQQNVT
-664 ISGEIM
+664 IEGEIM

-682 RLSDLFHRA
+682 RLSDLFRRA
-691 GGGTDLAFIEGAR
+691 GGGTDLAYIEGAR
-704 LQRKVNEAE
+704 LERKVNEAE
-713 RQRFEEI
+713 RARLEEI
-720 AKMQKAEK
+720 AKMRKEEK
-728 ERVMQEIAINNQR
+728 ERLMQETAINNQR
-741 SIGEMSQTVNIEEL
+741 SVGEMVQVVNMEEV
-755 TEIPDYY
+755 TEIPDTY
-762 PVGIELDKALKNPGS
+762 PVGIELDKALSNPGS
-777 DYDIVLREGDEI
+777 DDDIVLREGDRI
-789 YVPSYNGT
+789 IIPTYNGT
-797 VKINGEVMYPNSVAF
+797 VKIDGEVMYPNTVAF
-812 KDGKSAKYYIKQAG
+812 KDGKNAKYYINQAG

-831 AKKDMA
+831 AKKNMA

-849 SDGAKVRPGCEI
+849 SDGAKIRPGCEI
-861 VVPQKAMNRKM
+861 VVPQKAMNRKAGL
-872 SITEYLAIGS
+872 SEYLAIGS
-882 SAASV
+882 TAAAI
-887 ATMAVTIA
+887 ATMGATIG

>member
-1 MCTFAIILQK
+1 
-11 LSYIIILYKQLL
+11 
-23 ISDMKKILL
+23 MKKILL
-32 VALLAIFSLGSI
+32 TALLAIFSLSTTL
-44 YAQSSMTDDQVIR
+44 AQSTMTDDQVIKL
-57 FIVKAHEA
+57 VMKEQKA
-65 GNSQQQIVTKL
+65 GSSQQQIVTKL
-76 VQKGVDI
+76 VQKGVDMD
-83 EQIRRVR
+83 QIRRVR
-90 KKYERMQKNEGM
+90 KKYERMQKNQGL
-102 GSVQDKSLTE
+102 GTVADKTLTE
-112 DEQIDARLRRNN
+112 DEEIDARLRRNN

-146 KATKEKYKKSKRYIS
+146 KAAQEKLKKGGRYVS
-161 EDEQDM
+161 EDEQEM

-177 SLDLYDR
+177 SLDIYDR
-184 MVIKNYLKDKKIE
+184 MVIKKYLQDKERE
-197 EGKSDKK
+197 EGKSGKK

-216 SFEPNMNIATPNN
+216 TFEPNMNIATPDN
-229 YVLGAGDAVLIDI
+229 YVLGAGDAVFIDI

-258 FVVVEGFGPIQV
+258 FVVVEGYGPIQV
-270 AGLTVSQANS
+270 AGLTVTQANS

-350 NNRLVSTVDVYDYI
+350 KNRLVSTVDVYDYI

-389 VNVTGKVKR
+389 VNITGKVKR

-404 KSTESVGTLINY
+404 KSTESVGTLVNY

-437 QYSIHNVNEFDMASF
+437 QYSVHNVNEFDMASF

-460 SVDSIIP
+460 SVDSILP

-486 IGDNIYSVKTL
+486 IGDDIYSVKTL

-512 AVMHRMKADRTL
+512 AVMHRMKPDRTL

-536 GTVADIPLKNE
+536 GTAADIPLKNE
-547 DVLFIPTRIESQV
+547 DVLFVPTRIESQV

-595 ESASMHNVL
+595 ETASMHNVL

-617 DSVLAQTFKFSL
+617 DSLLAQTFKFSL

-638 QSFHL
+638 QAFRL

-655 GYFKQQNVT
+655 GYTKQQNVT
-664 ISGEIM
+664 IEGEIM

-682 RLSDLFHRA
+682 RLSDLFRRA
-691 GGGTDLAFIEGAR
+691 GGGTDLAYIEGAR
-704 LQRKVNEAE
+704 LERKVNEAE
-713 RQRFEEI
+713 RARLEEI
-720 AKMQKAEK
+720 AKMRKEEK
-728 ERVMQEIAINNQR
+728 ERLMQETAINNQR
-741 SIGEMSQTVNIEEL
+741 SVGEMVQVVNMEEV
-755 TEIPDYY
+755 TEIPDTY
-762 PVGIELDKALKNPGS
+762 PVGIELDKALSNPGS
-777 DYDIVLREGDEI
+777 DDDIVLREGDRI
-789 YVPSYNGT
+789 IIPTYNGT
-797 VKINGEVMYPNSVAF
+797 VKIDGEVMYPNTVAF
-812 KDGKSAKYYIKQAG
+812 KDGKNAKYYINQAG

-831 AKKDMA
+831 AKKNMA

-849 SDGAKVRPGCEI
+849 SDGAKIRPGCEI
-861 VVPQKAMNRKM
+861 VVPQKAMNRKAGL
-872 SITEYLAIGS
+872 SEYLAIGS
-882 SAASV
+882 TAAAI
-887 ATMAVTIA
+887 ATMGATIG

>member
-1 MCTFAIILQK
+1 
-11 LSYIIILYKQLL
+11 
-23 ISDMKKILL
+23 MKKILL
-32 VALLAIFSLGSI
+32 VALLALLSLGSA
-44 YAQSSMTDDQVIR
+44 YAQSSMTDDQVIK
-57 FIVKAHEA
+57 FVMKEQKA
-65 GNSQQQIVTKL
+65 GSSQQQIVTKL

-83 EQIRRVR
+83 DQIRRVR

-102 GSVQDKSLTE
+102 GSVKDKSLTE

-139 EKLSNKR
+139 EKLSSKR
-146 KATKEKYKKSKRYIS
+146 KTTLDKYKKSKRYIS

-177 SLDLYDR
+177 SLDIYDR
-184 MVIKNYLKDKKIE
+184 MVIKNYLKQKEIE
-197 EGKSDKK
+197 EGKTGKK

-216 SFEPNMNIATPNN
+216 SFEPNMNIATPDN

-248 TVEAT
+248 TVEGT

-258 FVVVEGFGPIQV
+258 FVVVEGYGPIQV
-270 AGLTVSQANS
+270 AGLTVYQANG

-389 VNVTGKVKR
+389 VNITGKVKR

-416 AGGFTGD
+416 AGGFAGD

-437 QYSIHNVNEFDMASF
+437 QYSVHNVNEFDMASF

-460 SVDSIIP
+460 SVDSILP

-486 IGDNIYSVKTL
+486 IGDDIYSVKTL

-512 AVMHRMKADRTL
+512 AVMHRMKTDRTL

-547 DVLFIPTRIESQV
+547 DVLFVPTRIESQV

-576 KYAENETLEDFVL
+576 KFADNETLEDFVL

-595 ESASMHNVL
+595 ETASMHNVL

-638 QSFHL
+638 QSFRL

-655 GYFKQQNVT
+655 GYYKQQNVT
-664 ISGEIM
+664 IEGEIM

-682 RLSDLFHRA
+682 RLSDLFKRA
-691 GGGTDLAFIEGAR
+691 GGGTDLAYIEGAR
-704 LQRKVNEAE
+704 LERKVNEAE
-713 RQRFEEI
+713 RIRLEEI
-720 AKMQKAEK
+720 AKMRKEEK
-728 ERVMQEIAINNQR
+728 ERIMQEIAINNQR
-741 SIGEMSQTVNIEEL
+741 SIGEMTQAANIEEL
-755 TEIPDYY
+755 TEIADTY

-777 DYDIVLREGDEI
+777 DDDIVLREGDRI
-789 YVPSYNGT
+789 IIPTYNGT
-797 VKINGEVMYPNSVAF
+797 VKIDGEVMYPNSVAF
-812 KDGKSAKYYIKQAG
+812 KEGKNAKYYINQAG

-831 AKKDMA
+831 AKKNMA

-849 SDGAKVRPGCEI
+849 SDGAKIRPGCEI

-882 SAASV
+882 TAASI
-887 ATMAVTIA
+887 ATMGATLT